1 MTAFHLLCPP
11 YEAVGH
17 IAKPATLDGFIAFVS
32 QAIAFDTRGLLGVLG
47 TYSTIVV
54 FGYFVR
60 NKEKDLQKK
69 G

>member
-1 MTAFHLLCPP
+1 M
-11 YEAVGH
+11 GH
-17 IAKPATLDGFIAFVS
+17 IAKAATLDGFIAFVS
-32 QAIAFDTRGLLGVLG
+32 QAIAFDTRGFLGVLG